1 MTKHEKKPGNP
12 WFYWLRVCH
21 SACHFAYIAK
31 WQNDKLTNC
40 HCCLFTCKECRNHF
54 CDFTQ
59 SHRVTKSQT
68 RKTLINQDFLHVKT
82 ALWFCDSAFCKSSS
96 HILYNFYNTFL
107 KLESQS
113 HKIIRFYALVWWTI
127 VYQHTTLP
135 ASFPR
140 NTIPKHFH
148 TLVWCSGGNN
158 GGNNTRSNTTAG
170 HARTIG
176 RGLDYL
182 RAKKQQRYMS
192 LLPCYCCYFVL
203 SGRYVSHQI
212 VKNAIANGLFCI
224 YCAILTRAL

>member
-96 HILYNFYNTFL
+96 HILYNFRRLRNATSRINTAFFVTYKQITPHRIWYN
-107 KLESQS
+107 
-113 HKIIRFYALVWWTI
+113 RV
-127 VYQHTTLP
+127 
-135 ASFPR
+135 
-140 NTIPKHFH
+140 
-148 TLVWCSGGNN
+148 
-158 GGNNTRSNTTAG
+158 
-170 HARTIG
+170 
-176 RGLDYL
+176 D
-182 RAKKQQRYMS
+182 
-192 LLPCYCCYFVL
+192 
-203 SGRYVSHQI
+203 
-212 VKNAIANGLFCI
+212 
-224 YCAILTRAL
+224 